1 MQFFK
6 VFFTLFCFTRIIMIK
21 DFYDQDDTKYD
32 YIWTNFKLN
41 YPLLLLLIILYQ
53 RTFFSQI
60 NMMVKII
67 LEKANFQL
75 VKNILEDIILKYI
88 LHLNLINT
96 FDSNNHLFTIIY
108 IICVNQFIIYAKE
121 TNLKK
126 TRHDI
131 RVVHI
136 SNIHYLNLFR

>member
-1 MQFFK
+1 MFHSYYW
-6 VFFTLFCFTRIIMIK
+6 

-53 RTFFSQI
+53 RIFFSQI

-75 VKNILEDIILKYI
+75 IKNILEDIILKYI
-88 LHLNLINT
+88 LHFNLINT
-96 FDSNNHLFTIIY
+96 FDSNNHLFVSI
-108 IICVNQFIIYAKE
+108 
-121 TNLKK
+121 NL
-126 TRHDI
+126 
-131 RVVHI
+131 
-136 SNIHYLNLFR
+136 

>member
-1 MQFFK
+1 
-6 VFFTLFCFTRIIMIK
+6 
-21 DFYDQDDTKYD
+21 
-32 YIWTNFKLN
+32 
-41 YPLLLLLIILYQ
+41 
-53 RTFFSQI
+53 
-60 NMMVKII
+60 MMVKII